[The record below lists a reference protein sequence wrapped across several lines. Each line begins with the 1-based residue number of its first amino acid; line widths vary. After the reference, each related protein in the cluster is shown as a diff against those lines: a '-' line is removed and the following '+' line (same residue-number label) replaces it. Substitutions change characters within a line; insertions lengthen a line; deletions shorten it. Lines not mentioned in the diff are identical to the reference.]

1 MMADKEALRAEF
13 KDVKVRP
20 IDMIK
25 FLADAKIELLAA
37 GKLKENDEAEAFS
50 PFAVVKVKDA
60 HYVISTDCVGEEL
73 FSISLYRLTKTAD
86 GATGVSMVPEF
97 QVSRDVDSLPILKET
112 TLEEFMGDRFGY
124 NQGILSNMISLKRAI
139 DR

>member
-1 MMADKEALRAEF
+1 
-13 KDVKVRP
+13 
-20 IDMIK
+20 
-25 FLADAKIELLAA
+25 
-37 GKLKENDEAEAFS
+37 
-50 PFAVVKVKDA
+50 
-60 HYVISTDCVGEEL
+60 
-73 FSISLYRLTKTAD
+73 LTKTAD